1 MESSSVANETQMIW
15 KMCKYSSAILE
26 DLNDSARR
34 HNKKISI

>member
-1 MESSSVANETQMIW
+1 MESSYVANETQMIW